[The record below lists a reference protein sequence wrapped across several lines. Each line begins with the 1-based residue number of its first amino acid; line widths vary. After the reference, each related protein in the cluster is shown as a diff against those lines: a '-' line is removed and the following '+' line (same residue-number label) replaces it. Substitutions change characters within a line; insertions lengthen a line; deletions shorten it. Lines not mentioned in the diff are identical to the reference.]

1 MKNIIRKLKKYNN
14 TNKFGSLFRL
24 IGASYQD
31 YNARKV
37 ISEVYSSFVL
47 QCTVSGGNVNT
58 RRMSQ
63 PDMGSI
69 FHIQKFNEIIWS

>member
-37 ISEVYSSFVL
+37 ISEVYTSFG
-47 QCTVSGGNVNT
+47 CKVNT
-58 RRMSQ
+58 RRMPQ

-69 FHIQKFNEIIWS
+69 FHIKNQ